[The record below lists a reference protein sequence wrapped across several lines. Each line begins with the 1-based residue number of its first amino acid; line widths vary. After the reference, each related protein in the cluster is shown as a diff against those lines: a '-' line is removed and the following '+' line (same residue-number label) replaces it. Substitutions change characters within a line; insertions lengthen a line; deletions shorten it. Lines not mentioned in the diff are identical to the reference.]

1 MCALHYPRGVLC
13 AKVRNKVNFKEDPSA
28 AWLSARD
35 VTVSRH
41 TLQRNGMY
49 KQESGGGFNTE
60 RFIIHESPLQT
71 KVFQLYTEQVA
82 L

>member
-13 AKVRNKVNFKEDPSA
+13 AKVRNKVNFKEDPST
-28 AWLSARD
+28 AWLSTRD

-49 KQESGGGFNTE
+49 MQECSGGFNTE

-71 KVFQLYTEQVA
+71 KVFQLYTEKAV